1 MRKGERLAG
10 EVALCALYLRG
21 GPHVACCAKRRWP
34 KVVDAVLTS
43 CADLAGLP
51 DAMRSFGLWDEA
63 AVLSDPC
70 AVSWALDVC
79 ESGRALTFLN
89 VAYPRGWTDALGAG
103 APPCAWVR
111 GSFPAAPAVAL
122 VGSRTLSDAD
132 RSYVCT
138 AAASLMR
145 AGLTLVSGG
154 AVGTDSVAAG
164 AALLCGGAD
173 RCVDVLPYGIDAA
186 APRDGVCQLSVCEP
200 RAGFSTGQAMER
212 NALIY
217 AFGRRA
223 LVVRPRWRQG
233 GTWHGAVDALRRRL
247 GALGVYG
254 DDRAASALV
263 GLGARLLTC
272 PDDVRTFLAQP
283 IPVSQPSLFGALH
296 VREFVPSY
304 S

>member
-1 MRKGERLAG
+1 
-10 EVALCALYLRG
+10 
-21 GPHVACCAKRRWP
+21 
-34 KVVDAVLTS
+34 
-43 CADLAGLP
+43 
-51 DAMRSFGLWDEA
+51 
-63 AVLSDPC
+63 
-70 AVSWALDVC
+70 
-79 ESGRALTFLN
+79 
-89 VAYPRGWTDALGAG
+89 
-103 APPCAWVR
+103 
-111 GSFPAAPAVAL
+111 
-122 VGSRTLSDAD
+122 
-132 RSYVCT
+132 
-138 AAASLMR
+138 
-145 AGLTLVSGG
+145 
-154 AVGTDSVAAG
+154 
-164 AALLCGGAD
+164 
-173 RCVDVLPYGIDAA
+173 
-186 APRDGVCQLSVCEP
+186 
-200 RAGFSTGQAMER
+200 MER

-254 DDRAASALV
+254 DDRAASALE